1 MKQPLNPPEPSSV
14 PVVPLSIRPGGG
26 QQGGPARARGGSR
39 GKGMGGKGPGG
50 GGPGERGPTRARG
63 GTGGEGSGEGELNGC
78 IMHRVHTFHPFRHL
92 SILCLLPEVGRTVAM
107 DSS

>member
-14 PVVPLSIRPGGG
+14 PVVPLSICPG
-26 QQGGPARARGGSR
+26 GGSR
-39 GKGMGGKGPGG
+39 GKQGGGGGMGGKGPGG

-92 SILCLLPEVGRTVAM
+92 YILCLLPEVGRTVAM